1 MLKLHCGWVLAGDD
15 LGHLTMAPQTINGE
29 VLNMPSTIH
38 PNALE
43 NSSSRR
49 RGDQTFPHDDTTS
62 AIPESEGAHFPTVL
76 SRDSSQHLVGHAGIM
91 ANGNQKRLTTFNYAL
106 SLKLG
111 KVNKYLKVNV
121 YINKLVEVNPW
132 MSAI

>member
-1 MLKLHCGWVLAGDD
+1 MLKLHCRLVLAGDD

-29 VLNMPSTIH
+29 VLNMPSSIP

-62 AIPESEGAHFPTVL
+62 AITDSEGAHFPTVL

-91 ANGNQKRLTTFNYAL
+91 ANGN
-106 SLKLG
+106 LK
-111 KVNKYLKVNV
+111 KDSRSSITHYFSTVNNLKVYENQLLQK
-121 YINKLVEVNPW
+121 KLV
-132 MSAI
+132 